1 MEARTPRPGRSFLAW
16 LEARVNLTEIVS
28 FLSVFGLLPTEL
40 DTRKPLREA
49 LSEAL
54 RQPLPSYARWP
65 RVLGILS
72 FLLFLFLGVTG
83 MMLAFYY
90 QPTADTAYGSIM
102 LIARDVAFGSLIHQ
116 VHRWAATL
124 FLVILALRVVR
135 FFFSGLYG
143 RGREVIWLVAVGTF
157 AFAAFADL
165 TGLLLPWDEQG
176 YWTIVRA
183 REVFD
188 ALPLIG
194 PLFAF
199 LVGGRGLDS
208 LVLTRFYVL
217 HIAVYPFALLAL
229 FYLHFA
235 SVRRVGMSSVPDAPT
250 TRSLRVV
257 MYDMLLVGLFLV
269 GGLLTLAVLA
279 PHPFGAAADPMS
291 TPPGARPPWYL
302 LAPYA
307 LLEALPGFLPG
318 FVRGLL
324 LEGVFL
330 GIVLVPFL
338 DRSGGAGA
346 RGRAFFWIGA
356 GLCLLWVLL
365 TFAGW
370 HMEGRR

>member
-1 MEARTPRPGRSFLAW
+1 MEGRPTEGKRSFLAW
-16 LEARVNLTEIVS
+16 LEERVNLTEIVS

-49 LSEAL
+49 VSEAL

-72 FLLFLFLGVTG
+72 FILFLFLALTG

-90 QPTADTAYGSIM
+90 QPTADTAYGSAT
-102 LIARDVAFGSLIHQ
+102 LIARDVAFGSLMHQ
-116 VHRWAATL
+116 AHHWSAAL
-124 FLVILALRVVR
+124 FLIILGLRVVR

-143 RGREVIWLVAVGTF
+143 RGREVVWVVAVATF

-165 TGLLLPWDEQG
+165 TGRLLPWDAQG
-176 YWTIVRA
+176 YWTVVRS

-217 HIAVYPFALLAL
+217 HIAVYPFALLGL
-229 FYLHFA
+229 FYLGFA
-235 SVRRVGMSSVPDAPT
+235 SIRRVGMSTIAEAPT
-250 TRSLRVV
+250 TRPLRVV
-257 MYDMLLVGLFLV
+257 MYDMLLIVVFMV
-269 GGLLTLAVLA
+269 GGLMTLAVLF
-279 PHPFGAAADPMS
+279 PHPFGAVADPLT

-318 FVRGLL
+318 FVRGLF
-324 LEGVFL
+324 LEVVFL
-330 GIVLVPFL
+330 AIVLVPFL
-338 DRSGGAGA
+338 DRSGGSGA
-346 RGRAFFWIGA
+346 TRRRIVWIGA
-356 GLCLLWVLL
+356 ALCILWIVLTLL
-365 TFAGW
+365 GW
-370 HMEGRR
+370 YMEGRR

>member
-1 MEARTPRPGRSFLAW
+1 MEGSSPGGRRSLLAW

-49 LSEAL
+49 VTEAL

-65 RVLGILS
+65 RVLGILA
-72 FLLFLFLGVTG
+72 FILFVFLGVTG

-90 QPTADTAYGSIM
+90 QPTAAAAYGSAT
-102 LIARDVAFGSLIHQ
+102 LIARDVSFGLLIHQ
-116 VHRWAATL
+116 IHRWSATL
-124 FLVILALRVVR
+124 FLIILGFRVVR

-143 RGREVIWLVAVGTF
+143 RGREVIWLLAVATF

-165 TGLLLPWDEQG
+165 TGQLLPWDQAG

-183 REVFD
+183 REVFH

-217 HIAVYPFALLAL
+217 HIAVYPFALLVL
-229 FYLHFA
+229 FYLNFA
-235 SVRRVGMSSVPDAPT
+235 SVRRVGMSAVADAPT
-250 TRSLRVV
+250 NRSLRVA
-257 MYDMLLVGLFLV
+257 MYDMLLIVIFMIGALM
-269 GGLLTLAVLA
+269 TLAIVF
-279 PHPFGAAADPMS
+279 PHPFGATADPLT

-318 FVRGLL
+318 FVRGLF
-324 LEGVFL
+324 LEAVFL
-330 GIVLVPFL
+330 AIVLVPFL
-338 DRSGGAGA
+338 DRSGGAGP
-346 RGRAFFWIGA
+346 RRRAFFWVGA
-356 GLCLLWVLL
+356 GLCLLWVVL

-370 HMEGRR
+370 HMEGMR

>member
-1 MEARTPRPGRSFLAW
+1 MEERPPEGRRSLLAW

-40 DTRKPLREA
+40 DTRKPLRDA
-49 LSEAL
+49 VSEAL

-72 FLLFLFLGVTG
+72 FILFVFLVVTG

-90 QPTADTAYGSIM
+90 QPTADTAYGSST
-102 LIARDVAFGSLIHQ
+102 LIARDVAFGALMHQ
-116 VHRWAATL
+116 VHRWAASL
-124 FLVILALRVVR
+124 FLIILGLRVIR
-135 FFFSGLYG
+135 FFFSGLYA
-143 RGREVIWLVAVGTF
+143 RGREVIWLVAVATF

-165 TGLLLPWDEQG
+165 TGRLLPWDADG
-176 YWTIVRA
+176 YWTVVRS

-188 ALPLIG
+188 ALPVIG

-217 HIAVYPFALLAL
+217 HIAVYPFALLGL
-229 FYLHFA
+229 YYLGFA
-235 SVRRVGMSSVPDAPT
+235 SIRRVGMSTIAEAPT
-250 TRSLRVV
+250 NRSLRVV
-257 MYDMLLVGLFLV
+257 MYDMTLIVIFLI
-269 GGLLTLAVLA
+269 GTLMTLAVLF
-279 PHPFGAAADPMS
+279 PHPFGAAADPLA

-318 FVRGLL
+318 FVRGLV
-324 LEGVFL
+324 LEAVFL
-330 GIVLVPFL
+330 AIVLVPFL
-338 DRSGGAGA
+338 DRSGGATET
-346 RGRAFFWIGA
+346 RKRFFWIGA
-356 GLCLLWVLL
+356 GLFLVWVVL
-365 TFAGW
+365 TLAGW

>member
-1 MEARTPRPGRSFLAW
+1 MEGSPPGGRKSLLAW

-40 DTRKPLREA
+40 DTRKPLRAA
-49 LSEAL
+49 LWEAL

-65 RVLGILS
+65 RILGILS
-72 FLLFLFLGVTG
+72 FILFALLGVTG

-90 QPTADTAYGSIM
+90 QPTAGTAYGSAT
-102 LIARDVAFGSLIHQ
+102 LIARDVTFGLLIHQ

-124 FLVILALRVVR
+124 FLIILGLRVVR
-135 FFFSGLYG
+135 FFFGGLYA
-143 RGREVIWLVAVGTF
+143 RGREVIWLAAVATF

-165 TGLLLPWDEQG
+165 TGLLLPWDQQG
-176 YWTIVRA
+176 YWTVVRA

-217 HIAVYPFALLAL
+217 HLAVYPFALLAL

-235 SVRRVGMSSVPDAPT
+235 SVRRVGMSAVPDAPT
-250 TRSLRVV
+250 TRSLRVA
-257 MYDMLLVGLFLV
+257 MYDMLLIVVFLI
-269 GGLLTLAVLA
+269 GALITLAILF
-279 PHPFGAAADPMS
+279 PHPFGAAADPLT
-291 TPPGARPPWYL
+291 TPPGAQPPWYL

-307 LLEALPGFLPG
+307 LLETLPGFLPA
-318 FVRGLL
+318 FVRGLF
-324 LEGVFL
+324 LEALFL
-330 GIVLVPFL
+330 AIVLVPFL
-338 DRSGGAGA
+338 DRSGGTGP
-346 RGRAFFWIGA
+346 RRRMFVWIGA
-356 GLCLLWVLL
+356 ALCVFWIVL
-365 TFAGW
+365 TFLGW
-370 HMEGRR
+370 HMERMR